1 MKDTIISFEELMEY
15 KLELKRQERE
25 VEKELNK
32 NNRNYEKK

>member
-1 MKDTIISFEELMEY
+1 MEGTIKSFEELMEY

-32 NNRNYEKK
+32 NNINYERK

>member
-1 MKDTIISFEELMEY
+1 MKDTIRSFEELMEY

-25 VEKELNK
+25 AEKELNK